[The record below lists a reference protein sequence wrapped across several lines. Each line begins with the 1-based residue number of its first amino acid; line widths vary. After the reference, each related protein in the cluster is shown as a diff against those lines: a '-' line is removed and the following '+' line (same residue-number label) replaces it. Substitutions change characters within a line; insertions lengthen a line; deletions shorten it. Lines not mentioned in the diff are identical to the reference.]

1 MEISSSFIKDGL
13 SNIFLSGGKEG
24 IHFIRKGTPF
34 ELTTYELNIGGK
46 MEKHNFVTCQGLD
59 ANKLVACG
67 AAVRESNAE
76 IVSFCIPES
85 VKVQV
90 TRTGEKDVTDKE
102 GNFLYRR
109 TIWDYQIIG

>member
-1 MEISSSFIKDGL
+1 MSSFSKNEL
-13 SNIFLSGGKEG
+13 SNRFLNGGKEG
-24 IHFIRKGTPF
+24 IHFIRKGTTF

-59 ANKLVACG
+59 ANKLVSCG
-67 AAVRESNAE
+67 AASRESDADT
-76 IVSFCIPES
+76 VSFCIPKD
-85 VKVQV
+85 VKIQV
-90 TRTGEKDVTDKE
+90 TRTEEKDVTDKE